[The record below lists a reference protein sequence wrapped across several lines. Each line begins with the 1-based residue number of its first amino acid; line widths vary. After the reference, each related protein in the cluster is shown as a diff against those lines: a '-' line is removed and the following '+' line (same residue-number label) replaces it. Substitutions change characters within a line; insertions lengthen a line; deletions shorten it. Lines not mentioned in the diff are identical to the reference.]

1 MSMAEGVIV
10 AKARSMH
17 GEALS
22 EEMYQ
27 ELLHKKSVAEIA
39 GYLKHETSYAAALKD
54 VRENNIHRGQLESIL
69 RQEIFKKTMKL
80 YRYADAAR
88 KPYYRL
94 HMQQIE
100 IDLILS
106 RIRVLISREYE
117 AAIAEFPIFLKSYTS
132 FDLLRLGNVH
142 SYDEL
147 LDVLKHTMYYA
158 VLLPYRVK
166 KGEEN
171 DIDYTKIETQLQMQH
186 YTHTFQVIDKTLKGK
201 SRKAVKQYFATQI
214 ELSNIE
220 KIYRYKKYFNARED
234 VIRESLVPV
243 HEHLSAAFVEELI
256 AQPNARAFICKAAR
270 IVWELRIW
278 RRIMYISNTIPIPF
292 CMHWQRRISII
303 LSMPPWYIPA
313 ICIPQSVSWKISSIL
328 LKVCVIMYPLRIW
341 SAC

>member
-39 GYLKHETSYAAALKD
+39 GYLKHETSYAPALKD

-80 YRYADAAR
+80 YRYADAAM

-106 RIRVLISREYE
+106 RIRVLISQEYE
-117 AAIAEFPIFLKSYTS
+117 AAIAEFPIFLKPYTS

-158 VLLPYRVK
+158 ILLPYRVK

-171 DIDYTKIETQLQMQH
+171 DIDYTKIETQLQVQH

-256 AQPNARAFICKAAR
+256 AQPNARAFIKLLQSSTYR
-270 IVWELRIW
+270 LGIEDMEKDYV
-278 RRIMYISNTIPIPF
+278 YIEHYTDSF
-292 CMHWQRRISII
+292 LDRK
-303 LSMPPWYIPA
+303 
-313 ICIPQSVSWKISSIL
+313 SV
-328 LKVCVIMYPLRIW
+328 V
-341 SAC
+341 

>member
-80 YRYADAAR
+80 YRYADAAM

-106 RIRVLISREYE
+106 RIRVLISQEYE
-117 AAIAEFPIFLKSYTS
+117 AAIAEFPIFLKPYTS

-142 SYDEL
+142 SFDEL

-158 VLLPYRVK
+158 ILLPYRVK

-171 DIDYTKIETQLQMQH
+171 DIDYTKIETQLQVQH
-186 YTHTFQVIDKTLKGK
+186 
-201 SRKAVKQYFATQI
+201 
-214 ELSNIE
+214 
-220 KIYRYKKYFNARED
+220 
-234 VIRESLVPV
+234 
-243 HEHLSAAFVEELI
+243 
-256 AQPNARAFICKAAR
+256 
-270 IVWELRIW
+270 
-278 RRIMYISNTIPIPF
+278 
-292 CMHWQRRISII
+292 
-303 LSMPPWYIPA
+303 
-313 ICIPQSVSWKISSIL
+313 
-328 LKVCVIMYPLRIW
+328 
-341 SAC
+341 

>member
-39 GYLKHETSYAAALKD
+39 GYLKHETSYAPALKD
-54 VRENNIHRGQLESIL
+54 VRENNIH
-69 RQEIFKKTMKL
+69 
-80 YRYADAAR
+80 
-88 KPYYRL
+88 RL

-106 RIRVLISREYE
+106 RIRVLISQEYE
-117 AAIAEFPIFLKSYTS
+117 AAIAEFPIFLKPYTS

-158 VLLPYRVK
+158 ILLPYRVK

-171 DIDYTKIETQLQMQH
+171 DIDYTKIETQLQVQH

-201 SRKAVKQYFATQI
+201 SRKAVKQYFAT
-214 ELSNIE
+214 
-220 KIYRYKKYFNARED
+220 
-234 VIRESLVPV
+234 
-243 HEHLSAAFVEELI
+243 
-256 AQPNARAFICKAAR
+256 
-270 IVWELRIW
+270 
-278 RRIMYISNTIPIPF
+278 
-292 CMHWQRRISII
+292 
-303 LSMPPWYIPA
+303 
-313 ICIPQSVSWKISSIL
+313 
-328 LKVCVIMYPLRIW
+328 
-341 SAC
+341 